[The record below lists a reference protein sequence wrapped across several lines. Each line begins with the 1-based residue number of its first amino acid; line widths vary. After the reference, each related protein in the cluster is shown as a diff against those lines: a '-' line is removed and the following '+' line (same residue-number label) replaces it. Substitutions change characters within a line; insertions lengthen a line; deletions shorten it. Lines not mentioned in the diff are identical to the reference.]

1 MSNPNIL
8 YFQSGGPTSVIN
20 ASFLGLAEAYKKANL
35 GGHVYV
41 SRYGV
46 SGLLEGKLQE
56 IDLDNLPDITY
67 QPGSYFGSL
76 RLRLD
81 EDPNGPQAKTIINTL
96 KQYNIGYVFPNGGN
110 DSMDTAMKLC
120 SYIKHA
126 GLDIKVIG
134 IPKTIDND
142 LYGCDHTPGF
152 GTAAKYVANAT
163 IAVALDDLTYKQGR
177 VNIIET
183 MGRDSGFLAASSKL
197 ASLKGLGPD
206 YIYVPEVPF
215 DAHAFLEKAKKAYQE
230 KGRCLIVVSEGIRD
244 KDGNLIASSSAY
256 EDEFQHQ
263 QVGGVSSYLAAL
275 LEKEGIKSRAIEL
288 SVLNRASSFLPSLTD
303 INEAKEVAAF
313 ALKEALR
320 GITASMVCIKRKEGK
335 DYQVE
340 YTALPIESIANKVVY
355 LPRHYINEEGDNI
368 TDEYIEYCA
377 PLIKGN
383 ALPLDDNGLV

>member
-1 MSNPNIL
+1 MSSPNIL

-35 GGHVYV
+35 GGHAYV

-46 SGLLEGKLQE
+46 SGLLEGKLDE
-56 IDLDNLPDITY
+56 IDLDALPDITFR
-67 QPGSYFGSL
+67 PGSYFGSL
-76 RLRLD
+76 RLWLD
-81 EDPNGPQAKTIINTL
+81 EDPDGPQAKAIINTL
-96 KQYNIGYVFPNGGN
+96 KQYDIGYVFPNGGN

-142 LYGCDHTPGF
+142 LWGCDHTPGF
-152 GTAAKYVANAT
+152 GTAAKHVVNAT
-163 IAVALDDLTYKQGR
+163 LAVAMDDLTYKQGR
-177 VNIIET
+177 VNIIEA

-215 DAHAFLEKAKKAYQE
+215 DIQAFLDKAKKTYKE
-230 KGRCLIVVSEGIRD
+230 RGRCLIVVSEGIRG
-244 KDGNLIASSSAY
+244 KDGSLIASSSAY
-256 EDEFQHQ
+256 EDEFRHQ
-263 QVGGVSSYLAAL
+263 QVGGVSSYLSAL

-303 INEAKEVAAF
+303 INEAKEVAAY
-313 ALKEALR
+313 ALEEAIK
-320 GITASMVCIKRKEGK
+320 GKSASMACIKRKEGM

-340 YTALPIESIANKVVY
+340 YVPLPIEKIANKVVY

-368 TDEYIEYCA
+368 TDAYIPYCA

-383 ALPLDDNGLV
+383 ALPLDEDGLI

>member
-1 MSNPNIL
+1 MNFCNIL

-46 SGLLEGKLQE
+46 SGLLENKLEE

-67 QPGSYFGSL
+67 RPGSYFGSL

-81 EDPNGPQAKTIINTL
+81 EDLDGPQAKAIINTL

-120 SYIKHA
+120 SYIKHS
-126 GLDIKVIG
+126 GLDIKVMG

-152 GTAAKYVANAT
+152 GTAAKYVVNAT
-163 IAVALDDLTYKQGR
+163 IAIAMDDLTYKQGR

-215 DAHAFLEKAKKAYQE
+215 NIKGFLDKAKKTYKE
-230 KGRCLIVVSEGIRD
+230 KGRCLIIVSEGIRD
-244 KDGNLIASSSAY
+244 KDGNLVASSSAY

-263 QVGGVSSYLAAL
+263 QVGGVSSYLSAL

-303 INEAKEVAAF
+303 IKEAKEVAAYALGE
-313 ALKEALR
+313 ALK
-320 GITASMVCIKRKEGK
+320 GKTASMACIKRKEGNE
-335 DYQVE
+335 YQVE
-340 YTALPIESIANKVVY
+340 YTTLPIEEIANKVVY
-355 LPRHYINEEGDNI
+355 LPRHFINEAGDNI
-368 TDEYIEYCA
+368 TNAYIPYCA

-383 ALPLDDNGLV
+383 ALPLDEDGLI